1 MELLRMGNLT
11 PPPHAISL
19 RFSRGRIG
27 NISSLFLKEERSSIV
42 NLDSFNFELAWL
54 TVISDYSIR
63 E

>member
-27 NISSLFLKEERSSIV
+27 NISSLFLKKERSSIV

-54 TVISDYSIR
+54 T
-63 E
+63 